1 MKIGVLTWKLYNF
14 GTALQAYAM
23 VQAVSEN
30 ITEADECNLLN
41 YNLPGRDQIVRV
53 VSLSLKDY
61 LL

>member
-41 YNLPGRDQIVRV
+41 YN
-53 VSLSLKDY
+53 
-61 LL
+61 

>member
-53 VSLSLKDY
+53 M
-61 LL
+61 